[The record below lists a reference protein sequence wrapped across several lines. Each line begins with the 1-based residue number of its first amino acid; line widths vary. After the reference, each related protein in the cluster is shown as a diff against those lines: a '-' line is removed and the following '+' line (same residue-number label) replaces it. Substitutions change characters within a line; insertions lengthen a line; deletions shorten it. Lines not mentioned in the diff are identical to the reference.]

1 MSDASIFFPKS
12 MFRGRMILTN
22 LKGYEQK
29 QSIMICVVVFVDPR

>member
-29 QSIMICVVVFVDPR
+29 QSICVVVFVDPR